1 MIGVRRGLVDVRQ
14 RGLRDGTQA
23 VGQRRERLFDD
34 DKGSIIKINFHNT
47 FSNEMHESTCTL
59 VIIF

>member
-34 DKGSIIKINFHNT
+34 DEGSIKINFHYI
-47 FSNEMHESTCTL
+47 FSNEIHESI